1 MANFDVE
8 TEREINAFRI
18 QERYIST
25 MKWSRDSDEYL
36 KTIVIGNIR
45 GFYQWLYKEGFI
57 DMDKVQ
63 EYFWHDNLKKGIKDK
78 NYD

>member
-1 MANFDVE
+1 MTNFDVE

-25 MKWSRDSDEYL
+25 MKWSKDSDEYL

-45 GFYQWLYKEGFI
+45 GFYQWLYREGFI
-57 DMDKVQ
+57 DMDKIQ
-63 EYFWHDNLKKGIKDK
+63 
-78 NYD
+78 